1 MRFLVRLANRGGCEP
16 SDVKALASAAYEL
29 VRGYGADVGNLRVS
43 RTAIELD
50 VLLPSRDSLQLATEA
65 LQARLG
71 KLLTLR
77 ELDTPPPSID
87 VDQAIREGV
96 GLFNEE
102 RYWESHEALEY
113 AWRRAEGP
121 EKEVLQGIILVAAAL
136 VHLQKNE
143 SGVAL
148 GVMARARDKLSAY
161 HGERF
166 GVSIDGLRETLSLM
180 IADKRPGFF
189 KIEAGPYSSAA
200 AA

>member
-1 MRFLVRLANRGGCEP
+1 MRFLVRLTNRGKSEP
-16 SDVKALASAAYEL
+16 SDAKTLSSSAYEL
-29 VRGYGADVGNLRVS
+29 VRSYGADVGNLRVS

-50 VLLPSRDSLQLATEA
+50 LLLPSKDGLPSATRA
-65 LQARLG
+65 LEELG
-71 KLLTLR
+71 ALLTVR
-77 ELDTPPPSID
+77 ELDTPAPQMD
-87 VDQAIREGV
+87 VARAIREGV

-113 AWRRAEGP
+113 AWRRAEGS

-143 SGVAL
+143 TSVTL
-148 GVMARARDKLSAY
+148 SVMVRANEKLSRY

-166 GVSIDGLRETLSLM
+166 GVSIDKLRETLSRM

-189 KIEAGPYSSAA
+189 KLELRA
-200 AA
+200 